1 MFNKLTYE
9 SQYRVF
15 DDISNSYQT
24 TKDKQIKRNFNNPF
38 CAIRTHLY
46 ERSIIKRGDK
56 IVIKAYAHH
65 KGREFNHRYFRKN
78 SGISSITFNLKT
90 GNISCYVSDKA
101 SKHSRTKFRTNVFSD
116 IIDGVN
122 SAHGAFRLPINK
134 IKSNSKLYGQFKQT
148 FDDMDF
154 TTTLIKTLE
163 LNLLP
168 TYDIDYFWLDKFF
181 KELVIK
187 FVTHKKIKAP
197 NEYTNL
203 IIYSYPKEKFLKKN
217 DRKLV
222 ESILD
227 FYKLKSKILNKFL
240 HLNPNIDFHRLF
252 ILCYLLG
259 DDYTKFIC
267 NLDFMKFNEQTNRD
281 FRYRFDDVNNFKHLK
296 SRIEESKT
304 TTPDFTNI
312 SGQEKNNIISIVNNY
327 LDFALTKSIQRVHVL
342 LNDICDHF
350 RLISLVKEYGI
361 ELKIN
366 AKTYEEFITE
376 HSEFSKINSSIQKGY
391 EIEYFFNEETIN
403 KIEEPILLESGDMLY
418 PFILKKES
426 DYIEEGKH
434 MHHCVASYATTNKS
448 IIISIRDERKH
459 DRVTCE
465 LSKQDARLIQA
476 RHFCNATPPDIF
488 NHAIDEIVT
497 RCEYLARFGM
507 LNHAKEERV
516 PITIN
521 GIVIKKE
528 HRQPRTLLDILEND
542 LTDAGH
548 ILF

>member
-1 MFNKLTYE
+1 MDEVLLCQRYSYATINIGANYSRLVDRNKYIEKNYDIVSDLDSITANEDFVRNSQYKQRYFFPVSHNVLMFNKLTYE

-197 NEYTNL
+197 NEYTN
-203 IIYSYPKEKFLKKN
+203 
-217 DRKLV
+217 
-222 ESILD
+222 
-227 FYKLKSKILNKFL
+227 
-240 HLNPNIDFHRLF
+240 
-252 ILCYLLG
+252 
-259 DDYTKFIC
+259 
-267 NLDFMKFNEQTNRD
+267 
-281 FRYRFDDVNNFKHLK
+281 
-296 SRIEESKT
+296 
-304 TTPDFTNI
+304 
-312 SGQEKNNIISIVNNY
+312 
-327 LDFALTKSIQRVHVL
+327 
-342 LNDICDHF
+342 
-350 RLISLVKEYGI
+350 
-361 ELKIN
+361 
-366 AKTYEEFITE
+366 
-376 HSEFSKINSSIQKGY
+376 
-391 EIEYFFNEETIN
+391 
-403 KIEEPILLESGDMLY
+403 
-418 PFILKKES
+418 
-426 DYIEEGKH
+426 
-434 MHHCVASYATTNKS
+434 
-448 IIISIRDERKH
+448 
-459 DRVTCE
+459 
-465 LSKQDARLIQA
+465 
-476 RHFCNATPPDIF
+476 
-488 NHAIDEIVT
+488 
-497 RCEYLARFGM
+497 
-507 LNHAKEERV
+507 
-516 PITIN
+516 
-521 GIVIKKE
+521 
-528 HRQPRTLLDILEND
+528 
-542 LTDAGH
+542 
-548 ILF
+548 